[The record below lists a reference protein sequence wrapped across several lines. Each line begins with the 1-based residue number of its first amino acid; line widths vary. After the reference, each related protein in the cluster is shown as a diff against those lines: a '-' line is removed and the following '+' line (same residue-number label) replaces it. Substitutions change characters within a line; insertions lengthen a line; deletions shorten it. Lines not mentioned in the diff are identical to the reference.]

1 VPVFPLLRRCLVLE
15 MTCLCFAAKCVH
27 HLVLSPLLLEKELTV
42 LLSLNAV
49 LLIIS
54 NCSQKD
60 GSAVKQNTAVKLNT
74 DSVCNTVCVCLS
86 AVCLCPFH
94 CCSWSRKCKIWGF
107 DSSVDE
113 DLSSGMWRCY
123 TRWVVLMTWRIVELL
138 EWGQYKWG
146 GQSRMQ
152 RTKYLMILTL
162 YVHFLSCSYYK
173 ITFHVIT
180 GMWCHVVW

>member
-1 VPVFPLLRRCLVLE
+1 MLE

-94 CCSWSRKCKIWGF
+94 CCS
-107 DSSVDE
+107 
-113 DLSSGMWRCY
+113 
-123 TRWVVLMTWRIVELL
+123 
-138 EWGQYKWG
+138 
-146 GQSRMQ
+146 
-152 RTKYLMILTL
+152 
-162 YVHFLSCSYYK
+162 
-173 ITFHVIT
+173 
-180 GMWCHVVW
+180 